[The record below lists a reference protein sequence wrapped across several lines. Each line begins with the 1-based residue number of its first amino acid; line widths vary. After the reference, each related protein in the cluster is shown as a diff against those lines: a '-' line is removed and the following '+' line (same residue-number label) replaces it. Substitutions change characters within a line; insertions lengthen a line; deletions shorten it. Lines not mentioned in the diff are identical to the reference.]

1 MIRSTLTLSPPMPTK
16 IAAFFDLDCTL
27 VACNTG
33 RLFLR
38 DLRRRGE
45 ISLAKA
51 LRAISWLV
59 KYRLA
64 IVDLPTIT
72 AHVADFLRGKSEE
85 DFAEQCQR
93 LVEDEVLPRLL
104 PAGLRAVERHRADG
118 HVLALLSSSPSYI
131 VGPVARALSVEAVG
145 ATEFEVERGKLTG
158 QLRGPACFGSGKIHW
173 AESLGASHSIDVGA
187 SWFYTD
193 SFTDL
198 PMLERVTHRVAVN
211 PDPRLKKTARSRGW
225 PVEDWMS
232 SLVPKAAVL

>member
-1 MIRSTLTLSPPMPTK
+1 MKSPILTSSSSAMK
-16 IAAFFDLDCTL
+16 VAAFFDLDCTL

-51 LRAISWLV
+51 LRALSWLA

-72 AHVADFLRGKSEE
+72 AHVADFLRGKKED

-104 PAGLRAVERHRADG
+104 PAGLRAVERHRDNG
-118 HVLALLSSSPSYI
+118 HILALLSSSPRYI
-131 VGPVARALSVEAVG
+131 VEPVARALSVQAVG
-145 ATEFEVERGKLTG
+145 ATEFEVQSGKLTG
-158 QLRGPACFGSGKIHW
+158 QLRGPACFGSGKVHW
-173 AESLGASHSIDVGA
+173 AESLGRSHAIDVGA

-232 SLVPKAAVL
+232 SLLPRSAVV

>member
-1 MIRSTLTLSPPMPTK
+1 MPRVG
-16 IAAFFDLDCTL
+16 AFFDLDQTL

-51 LRAISWLV
+51 MRAIGWLA

-72 AHVADFLRGKSEE
+72 AHVADFLRGRAER

-93 LVEDEVLPRLL
+93 LVEDEILPRLL
-104 PAGLRAVERHRADG
+104 PAGLRTLERHRREG
-118 HVLALLSSSPSYI
+118 HVVALLSSSPRH
-131 VGPVARALSVEAVG
+131 VVEPVARALALDAVG
-145 ATEFEVERGKLTG
+145 ATEFQVSAGLLTG
-158 QLRGPACFGSGKIHW
+158 RLEGPACFGSGKVHW
-173 AESLGASHSIDVGA
+173 AERMGRDLEMDLDA

-193 SFTDL
+193 SYTDL
-198 PMLERVTHRVAVN
+198 PMLERVRHRVAVN
-211 PDPRLKKTARSRGW
+211 PDPRLKRTARVRGW
-225 PVEDWMS
+225 RVENWMAGFS
-232 SLVPKAAVL
+232 GA